1 MNEPI
6 RRSRRMTAPIHWI
19 PVNPDSTYSDSPDG
33 PIEFLSI
40 ELGERIVGYLWFSD
54 AEYAAGYTPRE
65 SMGDIAFNVGFV
77 WAPKLKEAKANGM
90 LPSEA
95 VLRLASSADL
105 PSSVGSIASPETR
118 SVRNLRELSTVD
130 D

>member
-1 MNEPI
+1 
-6 RRSRRMTAPIHWI
+6 
-19 PVNPDSTYSDSPDG
+19 
-33 PIEFLSI
+33 
-40 ELGERIVGYLWFSD
+40 
-54 AEYAAGYTPRE
+54 
-65 SMGDIAFNVGFV
+65 MGDIAFNVGFV